1 MSQPLHYIPIRK
13 CMIADL
19 LYILSHTMNKILF
32 ILALLSANYSFAQ
45 TKIAGEKALEDLS
58 NNKNIQLLD
67 VRTSKEYDTKHL
79 KDAIN
84 IDWKDQ
90 TTFEAT
96 VANLDKNKPLYVYC
110 LGGGRSAA
118 AAKKLTDLGYEVFD
132 IEGGIMKWE
141 SNNLPLVKGVEG
153 DKAKGMTIQEYTNI
167 IQNNDIVLIDF
178 HATWCPPCKKL
189 APIIENITKKYE
201 GKVKVVKIDVDQ
213 NSQLTKSLGITSI
226 PTLFVYKKGNKTWSH
241 NNFVKQKTIEKQL

>member
-1 MSQPLHYIPIRK
+1 MK
-13 CMIADL
+13 
-19 LYILSHTMNKILF
+19 KI
-32 ILALLSANYSFAQ
+32 ILALALLASNYSFAQ
-45 TKIAGEKALEDLS
+45 TKISGEKALEDLS

-67 VRTSKEYDTKHL
+67 VRTVKEYETKHL

-90 TTFEAT
+90 ANFEAT
-96 VANLDKNKPLYVYC
+96 VTNLDKNKPLYVYC

-118 AAKKLTDLGYEVFD
+118 AAKKLTDLGYTVFD
-132 IEGGIMKWE
+132 IDGGIMKWE
-141 SNNLPLVKGVEG
+141 SNNLPLVTNEEAN
-153 DKAKGMTIQEYTNI
+153 KAKGMTIQEYTNI
-167 IQNNDIVLIDF
+167 LQNNDIVLIDF

-189 APIIENITKKYE
+189 APIIENISKKYD

-213 NSQLTKSLGITSI
+213 NSQLTKSLGITSL
-226 PTLFVYKKGNKTWSH
+226 PTLFVYKKGKKTWSQ